1 MLYKGDTLYLDW
13 LEDGIAELV
22 FDAPGSVNKLDTA
35 TVASLGEAIGVLEQQ
50 SDLKGL
56 LLRSNKAAF
65 IVGADIT
72 EFLSLFLVPEEQLSQ
87 WLHFANSVFNRLEDL
102 PVPTIAA
109 VNGYALGGGC
119 ECVLATDYRLATPD
133 LRIGLPETKL
143 GIMPGFGGSVRMP
156 RMLGADSA
164 LEIIAAG
171 KDVGADQALKIGLV
185 DGVVKAEKLVEG
197 AKAVLRQAINGDLD
211 WKAKRQPKLEP
222 LKLSKIEATMSFTIA
237 KGMVAQTA
245 GKHYPAPIT
254 AVKTIEAAA
263 RFGREEA
270 LNLENKS
277 FVPLAHTNEARA
289 LVGIFLNDQY
299 VKGKAKKL
307 TKDVETPKQAAVL
320 GAGIMGGGIAYQ
332 SAWKG
337 VPVVMKDIN
346 DKSLT
351 LGMTEAAKLLNKQLE
366 RGKIDGLKLAG
377 VISTIHPTL
386 DYAGF
391 DRVDV
396 VVEAVV
402 ENPKVK
408 KAVLAET
415 EQKVRPDT
423 VLASNTSTI
432 PISELANALERPEN
446 FCGMHFFNPVH
457 RMPLVEIIRGEKSSD
472 ETIAKVVAWASKM
485 GKTPIVVN
493 DCPGFF
499 VNRVLFP
506 YFAGFSQLLRDGA
519 DFRKIDKVMEKQF
532 GWPMG
537 PAYLLDVVGID
548 TAHHAQAVMAAGF
561 PQRMQKDYRDAIDA
575 LFDANR
581 FGQKNG
587 LGFWRYKED
596 SKGKPKK
603 EEDAAVEDLLAEVS
617 QPKRDF
623 SEEEIIARM
632 MIPMV
637 NEVVRCLEEG
647 IIATPAEADM
657 ALVYGLG
664 FPPFHGGAF
673 RWLDTL
679 GSAKYLDMAQ
689 QYQHLGP
696 LYEVPEGLRN
706 KARHNEPYYPPV
718 EPARPV
724 GGVEHMG
731 HVPMSHG
738 VDFHPGLSRNVA
750 KAAGMMG
757 LTAEMLARMH
767 GISREMQDAFAAR
780 SHARA
785 WAATQSA
792 AFKNEII
799 PTGGHDADGVL
810 KQFNYD
816 EVIRPETTVEALATL
831 RPAFDPVNGTV
842 TAGTS
847 SALSDGAAA
856 MLVMSES
863 RAHELGLKPRA
874 RVRSM
879 AVVGCD
885 PSIMGYGPV
894 PASKLALK
902 KAGLSASDIGVFEMN
917 EAFAAQIL
925 PCIKDLGLMEQI
937 DEKINLNG
945 GAIALGHPL
954 GCSGARISTTLLNL
968 MERKDVQFGLATMCI
983 GLGQGIATV
992 FERV

>member
-22 FDAPGSVNKLDTA
+22 FSAPGSVNKLDTA
-35 TVASLGEAIGVLEQQ
+35 TVASLGEALAVVEKQT
-50 SDLKGL
+50 DLKGL
-56 LLRSNKAAF
+56 LLRSDKAAF

-72 EFLSLFLVPEEQLSQ
+72 EFLSLFQVPQEQLSQ

-102 PVPTIAA
+102 PVPTISA

-119 ECVLATDYRLATPD
+119 ECVLATDYRLATPE

-156 RMLGADSA
+156 RLLGADSA

-171 KDVGADQALKIGLV
+171 KDVDAAQALKIGLV
-185 DGVVKAEKLVEG
+185 DGIVKPEKLRDG
-197 AKAVLRQAINGDLD
+197 AVAILRQAINGDLD

-222 LKLSKIEATMSFTIA
+222 LKLSKIEAAMSFSIA
-237 KGMVAQTA
+237 KAMVMQTA

-263 RFGREEA
+263 KHGREEA
-270 LNLENKS
+270 LKLENQS
-277 FVPLAHTNEARA
+277 FVPLAHTHEARA

-299 VKGKAKKL
+299 VKGLAKKL
-307 TKDVETPKQAAVL
+307 TKDTDAPKQAAVL

-337 VPVVMKDIN
+337 VPVIMKDIN
-346 DKSLT
+346 DNSLT
-351 LGMTEAAKLLNKQLE
+351 LGMNEAAKLLNKQLE

-377 VISTIHPTL
+377 VIGTIHPTL

-391 DRVDV
+391 ERVDV

-415 EQKVRPDT
+415 ESRVRPDT

-432 PISELANALERPEN
+432 PISELASVLERPEN

-457 RMPLVEIIRGEKSSD
+457 RMPLVEIIRGEKTADS
-472 ETIAKVVAWASKM
+472 TIAKVVAWASKM

-575 LFDANR
+575 LFDAGR

-587 LGFWRYKED
+587 QGFWRYKAD

-603 EEDAAVEDLLAEVS
+603 EEDSAVDELLAAVS

-623 SEEEIIARM
+623 SDDEIIARM

-647 IIATPAEADM
+647 IIASPAEADM

-673 RWLDTL
+673 RWLDTQ

-696 LYEVPEGLRN
+696 LYQVPEGLHE
-706 KARHNEPYYPPV
+706 KARHNEPYYPLV

-724 GGVEHMG
+724 IETQ
-731 HVPMSHG
+731 
-738 VDFHPGLSRNVA
+738 
-750 KAAGMMG
+750 
-757 LTAEMLARMH
+757 TA
-767 GISREMQDAFAAR
+767 
-780 SHARA
+780 
-785 WAATQSA
+785 
-792 AFKNEII
+792 
-799 PTGGHDADGVL
+799 
-810 KQFNYD
+810 
-816 EVIRPETTVEALATL
+816 
-831 RPAFDPVNGTV
+831 
-842 TAGTS
+842 
-847 SALSDGAAA
+847 
-856 MLVMSES
+856 
-863 RAHELGLKPRA
+863 
-874 RVRSM
+874 
-879 AVVGCD
+879 
-885 PSIMGYGPV
+885 
-894 PASKLALK
+894 
-902 KAGLSASDIGVFEMN
+902 
-917 EAFAAQIL
+917 
-925 PCIKDLGLMEQI
+925 
-937 DEKINLNG
+937 
-945 GAIALGHPL
+945 
-954 GCSGARISTTLLNL
+954 
-968 MERKDVQFGLATMCI
+968 
-983 GLGQGIATV
+983 
-992 FERV
+992 

>member
-22 FDAPGSVNKLDTA
+22 FSAPGSVNKLDTA
-35 TVASLGEAIGVLEQQ
+35 TVASLGEALGVVEKQTN
-50 SDLKGL
+50 LKGL
-56 LLRSNKAAF
+56 LLRSDKAAF

-72 EFLSLFLVPEEQLSQ
+72 EFLSLFQVPKEQLSQ

-102 PVPTIAA
+102 PVPTISA

-119 ECVLATDYRLATPD
+119 ECVLATDYRLATPE

-156 RMLGADSA
+156 RLLGADSA

-171 KDVGADQALKIGLV
+171 KDVDAAQALKIGLV
-185 DGVVKAEKLVEG
+185 DGIVKPEKLRDG
-197 AKAVLRQAINGDLD
+197 AVAILRQAINGDLD

-222 LKLSKIEATMSFTIA
+222 LKLSKIEAAMSFSIA
-237 KGMVAQTA
+237 KAMVMQTA
-245 GKHYPAPIT
+245 GKHYPAPLT

-263 RFGREEA
+263 KYGREEA
-270 LNLENKS
+270 LKLENQS

-299 VKGKAKKL
+299 VKGQAKKL
-307 TKDVETPKQAAVL
+307 TKDTETPKQAAVL

-337 VPVVMKDIN
+337 VPVIMKDIN

-351 LGMTEAAKLLNKQLE
+351 LGMNEAAKLLNKQLE

-377 VISTIHPTL
+377 VIGTIHPTL

-391 DRVDV
+391 ERVDV

-408 KAVLAET
+408 KAVLTET
-415 EQKVRPDT
+415 ESRVRPDT

-432 PISELANALERPEN
+432 PIGELASVLQRPEN

-457 RMPLVEIIRGEKSSD
+457 RMPLVEIIRGEKTADS
-472 ETIAKVVAWASKM
+472 TIAKVVAWASKM

-548 TAHHAQAVMAAGF
+548 TAHHAQAVMAEGF

-575 LFDANR
+575 LFDAGR

-587 LGFWRYKED
+587 QGFWRYKAD

-603 EEDAAVEDLLAEVS
+603 EEDSAVDDLLAGIS

-623 SEEEIIARM
+623 SDEEIIARM

-647 IIATPAEADM
+647 IIASPAEADM

-673 RWLDTL
+673 RWLDTQ

-696 LYEVPEGLRN
+696 LYQVPEGLHE
-706 KARHNEPYYPPV
+706 KARHNEPYYPLA

-724 GGVEHMG
+724 IETQ
-731 HVPMSHG
+731 
-738 VDFHPGLSRNVA
+738 
-750 KAAGMMG
+750 
-757 LTAEMLARMH
+757 TA
-767 GISREMQDAFAAR
+767 
-780 SHARA
+780 
-785 WAATQSA
+785 
-792 AFKNEII
+792 
-799 PTGGHDADGVL
+799 
-810 KQFNYD
+810 
-816 EVIRPETTVEALATL
+816 
-831 RPAFDPVNGTV
+831 
-842 TAGTS
+842 
-847 SALSDGAAA
+847 
-856 MLVMSES
+856 
-863 RAHELGLKPRA
+863 
-874 RVRSM
+874 
-879 AVVGCD
+879 
-885 PSIMGYGPV
+885 
-894 PASKLALK
+894 
-902 KAGLSASDIGVFEMN
+902 
-917 EAFAAQIL
+917 
-925 PCIKDLGLMEQI
+925 
-937 DEKINLNG
+937 
-945 GAIALGHPL
+945 
-954 GCSGARISTTLLNL
+954 
-968 MERKDVQFGLATMCI
+968 
-983 GLGQGIATV
+983 
-992 FERV
+992 

>member
-22 FDAPGSVNKLDTA
+22 FSAPGSVNKLDTA
-35 TVASLGEAIGVLEQQ
+35 TVASLGEALGVVEKQTN
-50 SDLKGL
+50 LKGL
-56 LLRSNKAAF
+56 LLRSDKAAF

-72 EFLSLFLVPEEQLSQ
+72 EFLSLFQVPQEQLSQ

-102 PVPTIAA
+102 PVPTISA

-119 ECVLATDYRLATPD
+119 ECVLATDYRLATPE

-156 RMLGADSA
+156 RLLGADSA

-171 KDVGADQALKIGLV
+171 KDVDAAQALKIGLV
-185 DGVVKAEKLVEG
+185 DGIVKPEKLRDG
-197 AKAVLRQAINGDLD
+197 AVAILRQAINGDLD

-222 LKLSKIEATMSFTIA
+222 LKLSKIEAAMSFSIA
-237 KGMVAQTA
+237 KAMVMQTA
-245 GKHYPAPIT
+245 GKHYPAPLT

-263 RFGREEA
+263 KYGREEA
-270 LNLENKS
+270 LKLENQS

-299 VKGKAKKL
+299 VKGQAKKL
-307 TKDVETPKQAAVL
+307 TKDTEPPKQAAVL

-337 VPVVMKDIN
+337 VPVIMKDIN

-351 LGMTEAAKLLNKQLE
+351 LGMNEAAKLLNKQLE

-377 VISTIHPTL
+377 VIGTIHPTL

-391 DRVDV
+391 ERVDV

-408 KAVLAET
+408 KAVLTET
-415 EQKVRPDT
+415 ESRVRPDT
-423 VLASNTSTI
+423 VLVSNTSTI
-432 PISELANALERPEN
+432 PIGELASVLQRPEN

-457 RMPLVEIIRGEKSSD
+457 RMPLVEIIRGEKTADS
-472 ETIAKVVAWASKM
+472 TIAKVVAWASKM

-548 TAHHAQAVMAAGF
+548 TAHHAQAVMAEGF

-575 LFDANR
+575 LFDAGR

-587 LGFWRYKED
+587 QGFWRYKAD

-603 EEDAAVEDLLAEVS
+603 EEDSAVDDLLAGIS

-623 SEEEIIARM
+623 SDEEIIARM

-647 IIATPAEADM
+647 IIASPAEADM

-673 RWLDTL
+673 RWLDTQ

-696 LYEVPEGLRN
+696 LYQVPEGLHE
-706 KARHNEPYYPPV
+706 KARHNEPYYPLA

-724 GGVEHMG
+724 IETQ
-731 HVPMSHG
+731 
-738 VDFHPGLSRNVA
+738 
-750 KAAGMMG
+750 
-757 LTAEMLARMH
+757 TA
-767 GISREMQDAFAAR
+767 
-780 SHARA
+780 
-785 WAATQSA
+785 
-792 AFKNEII
+792 
-799 PTGGHDADGVL
+799 
-810 KQFNYD
+810 
-816 EVIRPETTVEALATL
+816 
-831 RPAFDPVNGTV
+831 
-842 TAGTS
+842 
-847 SALSDGAAA
+847 
-856 MLVMSES
+856 
-863 RAHELGLKPRA
+863 
-874 RVRSM
+874 
-879 AVVGCD
+879 
-885 PSIMGYGPV
+885 
-894 PASKLALK
+894 
-902 KAGLSASDIGVFEMN
+902 
-917 EAFAAQIL
+917 
-925 PCIKDLGLMEQI
+925 
-937 DEKINLNG
+937 
-945 GAIALGHPL
+945 
-954 GCSGARISTTLLNL
+954 
-968 MERKDVQFGLATMCI
+968 
-983 GLGQGIATV
+983 
-992 FERV
+992 

>member
-1 MLYKGDTLYLDW
+1 ML
-13 LEDGIAELV
+13 
-22 FDAPGSVNKLDTA
+22 F
-35 TVASLGEAIGVLEQQ
+35 
-50 SDLKGL
+50 
-56 LLRSNKAAF
+56 RS
-65 IVGADIT
+65 
-72 EFLSLFLVPEEQLSQ
+72 
-87 WLHFANSVFNRLEDL
+87 
-102 PVPTIAA
+102 
-109 VNGYALGGGC
+109 
-119 ECVLATDYRLATPD
+119 
-133 LRIGLPETKL
+133 
-143 GIMPGFGGSVRMP
+143 
-156 RMLGADSA
+156 
-164 LEIIAAG
+164 
-171 KDVGADQALKIGLV
+171 
-185 DGVVKAEKLVEG
+185 
-197 AKAVLRQAINGDLD
+197 
-211 WKAKRQPKLEP
+211 
-222 LKLSKIEATMSFTIA
+222 A

-263 RFGREEA
+263 RLGRDDA
-270 LNLENKS
+270 LKLENQS

-299 VKGKAKKL
+299 VKAKAKKL
-307 TKDVETPKQAAVL
+307 TKDVETPKHAAVL

-337 VPVVMKDIN
+337 VPVVMKDIS

-377 VISTIHPTL
+377 VISTIQPTL
-386 DYAGF
+386 EYSGF

-396 VVEAVV
+396 VV
-402 ENPKVK
+402 VK

-415 EQKVRPDT
+415 EEKVRPDT

-432 PISELANALERPEN
+432 PISELAGVLQRPEN

-457 RMPLVEIIRGEKSSD
+457 RMPLVEVIRGEKTSD
-472 ETIAKVVAWASKM
+472 KTIAKVVAWASKM

-519 DFRKIDKVMEKQF
+519 DFRKVDKVMEKQF

-575 LFDANR
+575 LFDASR

-603 EEDAAVEDLLAEVS
+603 EEDAAVDSLLAEVS
-617 QPKRDF
+617 QPNRDF
-623 SEEEIIARM
+623 SDEEIIARM

-647 IIATPAEADM
+647 IIASPAEADM

-673 RWLDTL
+673 RWLDTI

-696 LYEVPEGLRN
+696 LYAVPEGLRN
-706 KARHNEPYYPPV
+706 KARHNEAYYPPV

-724 GGVEHMG
+724 GE
-731 HVPMSHG
+731 
-738 VDFHPGLSRNVA
+738 L
-750 KAAGMMG
+750 K
-757 LTAEMLARMH
+757 TA
-767 GISREMQDAFAAR
+767 
-780 SHARA
+780 
-785 WAATQSA
+785 
-792 AFKNEII
+792 
-799 PTGGHDADGVL
+799 
-810 KQFNYD
+810 
-816 EVIRPETTVEALATL
+816 
-831 RPAFDPVNGTV
+831 
-842 TAGTS
+842 
-847 SALSDGAAA
+847 
-856 MLVMSES
+856 
-863 RAHELGLKPRA
+863 
-874 RVRSM
+874 
-879 AVVGCD
+879 
-885 PSIMGYGPV
+885 
-894 PASKLALK
+894 
-902 KAGLSASDIGVFEMN
+902 
-917 EAFAAQIL
+917 
-925 PCIKDLGLMEQI
+925 
-937 DEKINLNG
+937 
-945 GAIALGHPL
+945 
-954 GCSGARISTTLLNL
+954 
-968 MERKDVQFGLATMCI
+968 
-983 GLGQGIATV
+983 
-992 FERV
+992 

>member
-1 MLYKGDTLYLDW
+1 MLYKGDTLYVNW

-35 TVASLGEAIGVLEQQ
+35 TVASLGHALDVLEKQ
-50 SDLKGL
+50 SELKGL
-56 LLRSNKAAF
+56 LLRSEKAAF

-72 EFLSLFLVPEEQLSQ
+72 EFLSLFLVPQEQLSQ

-102 PVPTIAA
+102 PVPTLSAI
-109 VNGYALGGGC
+109 NGYALGGGC
-119 ECVLATDYRLATPD
+119 ECVLATDYRIATPD

-143 GIMPGFGGSVRMP
+143 GIMPGFGGSVRLP
-156 RMLGADSA
+156 RLLGADSA

-171 KDVGADQALKIGLV
+171 KDVSAQQALSIGLV
-185 DGVVKAEKLVEG
+185 DAVVKPEKLVDG
-197 AKAVLRQAINGDLD
+197 ALSVLRQAINGDLD
-211 WKAKRQPKLEP
+211 WKAKRAPKLEP
-222 LKLSKIEATMSFTIA
+222 LHLSKIEATMSFTIA
-237 KGMVAQTA
+237 KGMVMQTA
-245 GKHYPAPIT
+245 GKHYPAPMT

-263 RFGREEA
+263 TLGREEA
-270 LNLENKS
+270 LKLENQS
-277 FVPLAHTNEARA
+277 FVPLAHTPQARA

-299 VKGKAKKL
+299 VKGLAKQQ
-307 TKDVETPKQAAVL
+307 TKSVETPKQAAVL

-337 VPVVMKDIN
+337 VPVIMKDIN

-351 LGMTEAAKLLNKQLE
+351 LGMTEAGKLLNKQLE

-391 DRVDV
+391 ERVDV

-415 EQKVRPDT
+415 EDKIRPDT

-432 PISELANALERPEN
+432 PITELASALKRPEN

-457 RMPLVEIIRGEKSSD
+457 RMPLVEVIRGEKTSD

-519 DFRKIDKVMEKQF
+519 DFRQIDKVMEKQF

-561 PQRMQKDYRDAIDA
+561 PQRMAKDYRDAIDA
-575 LFDANR
+575 LFDAGR
-581 FGQKNG
+581 YGQKNG

-596 SKGKPKK
+596 SKGKPRK
-603 EEDAAVEDLLAEVS
+603 EQDEAVEGLLAEVS
-617 QPKRDF
+617 QPKREF
-623 SEEEIIARM
+623 SDEEIIARM

-647 IIATPAEADM
+647 IIASPAEADM

-689 QYQHLGP
+689 QYQYLGP
-696 LYEVPEGLRN
+696 LYAVPDGLRA
-706 KARHNEPYYPPV
+706 KARLNEPYYPPV

-724 GGVEHMG
+724 G
-731 HVPMSHG
+731 
-738 VDFHPGLSRNVA
+738 DL
-750 KAAGMMG
+750 K
-757 LTAEMLARMH
+757 TA
-767 GISREMQDAFAAR
+767 
-780 SHARA
+780 
-785 WAATQSA
+785 
-792 AFKNEII
+792 
-799 PTGGHDADGVL
+799 
-810 KQFNYD
+810 
-816 EVIRPETTVEALATL
+816 
-831 RPAFDPVNGTV
+831 
-842 TAGTS
+842 
-847 SALSDGAAA
+847 
-856 MLVMSES
+856 
-863 RAHELGLKPRA
+863 
-874 RVRSM
+874 
-879 AVVGCD
+879 
-885 PSIMGYGPV
+885 
-894 PASKLALK
+894 
-902 KAGLSASDIGVFEMN
+902 
-917 EAFAAQIL
+917 
-925 PCIKDLGLMEQI
+925 
-937 DEKINLNG
+937 
-945 GAIALGHPL
+945 
-954 GCSGARISTTLLNL
+954 
-968 MERKDVQFGLATMCI
+968 
-983 GLGQGIATV
+983 
-992 FERV
+992 

>member
-1 MLYKGDTLYLDW
+1 MLYKGDTLYVNW

-35 TVASLGEAIGVLEQQ
+35 TVASLGHALDVLEKQ
-50 SDLKGL
+50 SELKGL
-56 LLRSNKAAF
+56 LLRSEKAAF

-72 EFLSLFLVPEEQLSQ
+72 EFLSLFLVPQEQLSQ

-102 PVPTIAA
+102 PVPTLSA

-119 ECVLATDYRLATPD
+119 ECVLATDYRVATPD

-143 GIMPGFGGSVRMP
+143 GIMPGFGGSVRLP
-156 RMLGADSA
+156 RLLGADSA

-171 KDVGADQALKIGLV
+171 KDVGADQALSIGLV
-185 DGVVKAEKLVEG
+185 DAVVKPEKLVEG
-197 AKAVLRQAINGDLD
+197 ALSVLRQAIKGELD
-211 WKAKRQPKLEP
+211 WKAKRAPKLEP
-222 LKLSKIEATMSFTIA
+222 LHLSKIEATMSFTIA
-237 KGMVAQTA
+237 KGMVMQTA

-263 RFGREEA
+263 TLGREEA
-270 LNLENKS
+270 LKLENQS
-277 FVPLAHTNEARA
+277 FVPLAHTPQARA

-299 VKGKAKKL
+299 VKSLAKKQSG
-307 TKDVETPKQAAVL
+307 TVETPKQAAVL

-337 VPVVMKDIN
+337 VPVIMKDIN

-366 RGKIDGLKLAG
+366 RGKINGLKMAG

-391 DRVDV
+391 ERVDV

-415 EQKVRPDT
+415 EDKIRPDT
-423 VLASNTSTI
+423 ILASNTSTI
-432 PISELANALERPEN
+432 PISELASALKRPEN

-457 RMPLVEIIRGEKSSD
+457 RMPLVEVIRGEKTSD
-472 ETIAKVVAWASKM
+472 DTIAKVVAWASKM

-519 DFRKIDKVMEKQF
+519 DFRQIDKVMEKQF

-561 PQRMQKDYRDAIDA
+561 PQRMAKDYRDAIDA
-575 LFDANR
+575 LFEAGR
-581 FGQKNG
+581 YGQKNG

-596 SKGKPKK
+596 SKGKPRK
-603 EEDAAVEDLLAEVS
+603 EQDEAVESLLADVS
-617 QPKRDF
+617 QTKREF
-623 SEEEIIARM
+623 SDEEIIARM

-647 IIATPAEADM
+647 VIASPAEADM

-689 QYQHLGP
+689 QYEHLGP
-696 LYEVPEGLRN
+696 LYAVPDGLRA
-706 KARHNEPYYPPV
+706 KARLNEPYYPPV

-724 GGVEHMG
+724 G
-731 HVPMSHG
+731 
-738 VDFHPGLSRNVA
+738 DL
-750 KAAGMMG
+750 K
-757 LTAEMLARMH
+757 TA
-767 GISREMQDAFAAR
+767 
-780 SHARA
+780 
-785 WAATQSA
+785 
-792 AFKNEII
+792 
-799 PTGGHDADGVL
+799 
-810 KQFNYD
+810 
-816 EVIRPETTVEALATL
+816 
-831 RPAFDPVNGTV
+831 
-842 TAGTS
+842 
-847 SALSDGAAA
+847 
-856 MLVMSES
+856 
-863 RAHELGLKPRA
+863 
-874 RVRSM
+874 
-879 AVVGCD
+879 
-885 PSIMGYGPV
+885 
-894 PASKLALK
+894 
-902 KAGLSASDIGVFEMN
+902 
-917 EAFAAQIL
+917 
-925 PCIKDLGLMEQI
+925 
-937 DEKINLNG
+937 
-945 GAIALGHPL
+945 
-954 GCSGARISTTLLNL
+954 
-968 MERKDVQFGLATMCI
+968 
-983 GLGQGIATV
+983 
-992 FERV
+992 

>member
-1 MLYKGDTLYLDW
+1 MLYKGDTLYVNW

-35 TVASLGEAIGVLEQQ
+35 TVASLGHALDVLEKQ
-50 SDLKGL
+50 SELKGL
-56 LLRSNKAAF
+56 LLRSEKAAF

-72 EFLSLFLVPEEQLSQ
+72 EFLSLFLVPQEQLSQ

-102 PVPTIAA
+102 PVPTLSA

-119 ECVLATDYRLATPD
+119 ECVLATDYRVATPD

-143 GIMPGFGGSVRMP
+143 GIMPGFGGSVRLP
-156 RMLGADSA
+156 RLLGADSA

-171 KDVGADQALKIGLV
+171 RDVGADQALSIGLV
-185 DGVVKAEKLVEG
+185 DAVVKPEKLVEG
-197 AKAVLRQAINGDLD
+197 ALSVLRQAIKGELD
-211 WKAKRQPKLEP
+211 WKAKRAPKLEP
-222 LKLSKIEATMSFTIA
+222 LHLSKIEATMSFTIA
-237 KGMVAQTA
+237 KGMVMQTA

-263 RFGREEA
+263 TLGREEA
-270 LNLENKS
+270 LKLENQS
-277 FVPLAHTNEARA
+277 FVPLAHTPQARA

-299 VKGKAKKL
+299 VKSLAKKQSG
-307 TKDVETPKQAAVL
+307 TVETPKQAAVL

-337 VPVVMKDIN
+337 VPVIMKDIN

-366 RGKIDGLKLAG
+366 RGKINGLKMAG

-391 DRVDV
+391 ERVDV

-415 EQKVRPDT
+415 EDKIRPDT

-432 PISELANALERPEN
+432 PISELASALKRPEN

-457 RMPLVEIIRGEKSSD
+457 RMPLVEVIRGEKTSD
-472 ETIAKVVAWASKM
+472 DTIAKVVAWASKM

-519 DFRKIDKVMEKQF
+519 DFRQIDKVMEKQF

-561 PQRMQKDYRDAIDA
+561 PQRMAKDYRDAIDA
-575 LFDANR
+575 LFEAGR
-581 FGQKNG
+581 YGQKNG

-596 SKGKPKK
+596 SKGKPRK
-603 EEDAAVEDLLAEVS
+603 ERDETVESLLADVS
-617 QPKRDF
+617 QPKREF
-623 SEEEIIARM
+623 SDEEIIARM

-647 IIATPAEADM
+647 VIASPAEADM

-689 QYQHLGP
+689 QYEHLGP
-696 LYEVPEGLRN
+696 LYAVPDGLRA
-706 KARHNEPYYPPV
+706 KARLNEPYYPPV

-724 GGVEHMG
+724 G
-731 HVPMSHG
+731 
-738 VDFHPGLSRNVA
+738 DL
-750 KAAGMMG
+750 K
-757 LTAEMLARMH
+757 TA
-767 GISREMQDAFAAR
+767 
-780 SHARA
+780 
-785 WAATQSA
+785 
-792 AFKNEII
+792 
-799 PTGGHDADGVL
+799 
-810 KQFNYD
+810 
-816 EVIRPETTVEALATL
+816 
-831 RPAFDPVNGTV
+831 
-842 TAGTS
+842 
-847 SALSDGAAA
+847 
-856 MLVMSES
+856 
-863 RAHELGLKPRA
+863 
-874 RVRSM
+874 
-879 AVVGCD
+879 
-885 PSIMGYGPV
+885 
-894 PASKLALK
+894 
-902 KAGLSASDIGVFEMN
+902 
-917 EAFAAQIL
+917 
-925 PCIKDLGLMEQI
+925 
-937 DEKINLNG
+937 
-945 GAIALGHPL
+945 
-954 GCSGARISTTLLNL
+954 
-968 MERKDVQFGLATMCI
+968 
-983 GLGQGIATV
+983 
-992 FERV
+992 